1 MNFCNRWMYF
11 SRELFALISIVFAL
25 VRKFA
30 TARDRAREG
39 LMMMRWRL
47 RMSSTVRPGSQRNEA
62 GLRILAHK

>member
-1 MNFCNRWMYF
+1 MYF

-39 LMMMRWRL
+39 LMMMVML
-47 RMSSTVRPGSQRNEA
+47 CASNELQHS
-62 GLRILAHK
+62 GWNPKERS